1 MIYSFHMSSDLF
13 TFDLKNHL
21 LAIIALIILSRSTD
35 VSAIDAVEFEFDP
48 YYSNA
53 GYYIS
58 LTDEEIPKVTNE
70 KESYLYQQMLHSI
83 ISKPRFFLI
92 EASVNPLPIVGV
104 HLKRQHPDFY
114 DKSQINDDLNMIQ
127 ALTEGFEEPYALS
140 FFLGSV
146 VQFIRPDESENISN
160 KGYTGYLLSVG
171 DKHIVRNTQIDDN
184 WYEFEVKIKGD
195 QEFKNKTLSWSL
207 RTGIKIHSNKDIADV
222 IHFGLRRNHLDTAL
236 TKLSFLDNSDIEY
249 KIEFDKDTF
258 KLVEQELF
266 INKKWHIGFSEKSV
280 FSFGIGF
287 ILESGKYSGALSAN
301 ETNFSLIFRPNLNF

>member
-1 MIYSFHMSSDLF
+1 MSSALF
-13 TFDLKNHL
+13 TRKLKNHL
-21 LAIIALIILSRSTD
+21 SAITVLIILSRSTD
-35 VSAIDAVEFEFDP
+35 VSAINPIEFEFDP
-48 YYSNA
+48 YYTNA
-53 GYYIS
+53 GYYVS
-58 LTDEEIPKVTNE
+58 LTEEKIPKITNE
-70 KESYLYQQMLHSI
+70 KESHLYQHMLDSI

-114 DKSQINDDLNMIQ
+114 NKSQINDDLNIIQ

-146 VQFIRPDESENISN
+146 VQFVRPGESENISN
-160 KGYTGYLLSVG
+160 KGFTGYLLSVG
-171 DKHIVRNTQIDDN
+171 DKHIVRNIQVNDN
-184 WYEFEVKIKGD
+184 WYEFEVKIKGN
-195 QEFKNKTLSWSL
+195 QEFKNKSLSWSL
-207 RTGIKIHSNKDIADV
+207 RTGIKTHSNEDIADV

-236 TKLSFLDNSDIEY
+236 TKLSFIDNSDIEY

-287 ILESGKYSGALSAN
+287 ILESGKYSGALSTTASD
-301 ETNFSLIFRPNLNF
+301 FRLIFRPNLNF